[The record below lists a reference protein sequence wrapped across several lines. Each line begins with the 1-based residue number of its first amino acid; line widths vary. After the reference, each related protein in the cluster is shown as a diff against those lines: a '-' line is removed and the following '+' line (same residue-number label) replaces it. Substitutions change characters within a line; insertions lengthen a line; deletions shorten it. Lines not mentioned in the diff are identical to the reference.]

1 MQDEQFIDYHTYC
14 RYIKP
19 KKAMQDEE
27 FIDYHTYCRYKK
39 PKKARQ
45 DEQLS
50 IGDITIYSTEGH
62 AVAQLVDHNYLFK
75 T

>member
-27 FIDYHTYCRYKK
+27 FIEYHTYCRYKK
-39 PKKARQ
+39 PK
-45 DEQLS
+45 
-50 IGDITIYSTEGH
+50 
-62 AVAQLVDHNYLFK
+62 
-75 T
+75 